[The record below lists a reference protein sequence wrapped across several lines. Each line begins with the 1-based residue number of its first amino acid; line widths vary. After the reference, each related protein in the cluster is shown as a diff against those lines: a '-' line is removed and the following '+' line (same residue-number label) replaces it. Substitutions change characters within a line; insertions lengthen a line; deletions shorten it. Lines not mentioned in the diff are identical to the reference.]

1 VFLGNW
7 LEDKSVETTQL
18 ALQKLVRSQKT
29 MANMI
34 AYDDQHQEHI
44 FPVESTALKVGDLI
58 LMNSGDAVPM
68 DCKILSG
75 EVAVDE
81 SIVTGEFI
89 PVDKKIKDQLI
100 GGSII
105 VNGSAK
111 AYVTAI
117 GDDSILGNI
126 LQLVKN
132 AQTEKPPIQQLA
144 DKISAV
150 FVPVVIGL
158 AVLTFVLNYTLADQ
172 TFTHSLM
179 RSIAVLVISCP
190 CAMGL
195 ATPAAI
201 AVGMGRAARNGV
213 LFKNTKSL
221 ELFKSI
227 EQVVF
232 DKTGTLT
239 TGQFVIERIA
249 LTSEGEMQGEDEFK
263 RIAYSLEKYS
273 NHPLAKTI
281 AKNWKINNDIRFA
294 QVEETK
300 GFGMKATDKDGNTYL
315 AGSYKIAEE
324 IIQDPSHN
332 IYIIKNNTLLGWIDL
347 SDEIRPEAESVIH
360 YLKNRSIRTI
370 LLSGDKKERCDLI
383 AQKLGIDIVF
393 AEELPAQKLERIESL
408 NRICPT
414 AMVGDGIND
423 APALAKATVG
433 ISLSEASQIAVQ
445 SAEVILM
452 NHGLKNLPTAL
463 GLGKHTYLTI
473 QQNLFWALFYNVIAI
488 PFAAMGLLSPAFS
501 ALAMGLSDV
510 VLAINSVR
518 LNFKKVA

>member
-1 VFLGNW
+1 
-7 LEDKSVETTQL
+7 
-18 ALQKLVRSQKT
+18 
-29 MANMI
+29 
-34 AYDDQHQEHI
+34 
-44 FPVESTALKVGDLI
+44 
-58 LMNSGDAVPM
+58 
-68 DCKILSG
+68 
-75 EVAVDE
+75 
-81 SIVTGEFI
+81 
-89 PVDKKIKDQLI
+89 
-100 GGSII
+100 
-105 VNGSAK
+105 
-111 AYVTAI
+111 
-117 GDDSILGNI
+117 
-126 LQLVKN
+126 
-132 AQTEKPPIQQLA
+132 
-144 DKISAV
+144 
-150 FVPVVIGL
+150 
-158 AVLTFVLNYTLADQ
+158 
-172 TFTHSLM
+172 
-179 RSIAVLVISCP
+179 
-190 CAMGL
+190 
-195 ATPAAI
+195 
-201 AVGMGRAARNGV
+201 
-213 LFKNTKSL
+213 
-221 ELFKSI
+221 
-227 EQVVF
+227 
-232 DKTGTLT
+232 
-239 TGQFVIERIA
+239 
-249 LTSEGEMQGEDEFK
+249 
-263 RIAYSLEKYS
+263 
-273 NHPLAKTI
+273 
-281 AKNWKINNDIRFA
+281 
-294 QVEETK
+294 
-300 GFGMKATDKDGNTYL
+300 MKATDKDGNTYL